1 VDALVIRVA
10 IQVAIQVVI
19 QASSIDIHNLI
30 LPRITPLPMERHN
43 MVIHITTHNAAT
55 GDRIIRSQVKPG
67 KRGPQNRFL
76 TAVAKVA
83 A

>member
-1 VDALVIRVA
+1 
-10 IQVAIQVVI
+10 
-19 QASSIDIHNLI
+19 
-30 LPRITPLPMERHN
+30 
-43 MVIHITTHNAAT
+43 MVIHITQTTHEDTTDAK
-55 GDRIIRSQVKPG
+55 IIRSRVKPG